1 MEWKKSEE
9 LSKTTYDDL
18 MAAVKRKNHGNIVFG
33 VFLILVPVVLG
44 MLLSYGGAP
53 VPFVLV
59 MALPAILGI
68 LFIVS
73 ALSEIQSFKSGD
85 FEFCVGVIERV
96 VVKRSSGHE
105 KHNFSYVY
113 ADGLQCDPIRGI
125 GVYEVGQEV
134 LILQISNRYMC
145 F

>member
-33 VFLILVPVVLG
+33 VFLILIPVGLG
-44 MLLSYGGAP
+44 MLLSYRGAP
-53 VPFVLV
+53 VAFVLV
-59 MALPAILGI
+59 MLLPVILGI
-68 LFIVS
+68 LFIAS
-73 ALSEIQSFKSGD
+73 ALSENQTFKSGE
-85 FEFCVGVIERV
+85 FEFCSGTVDKVII
-96 VVKRSSGHE
+96 KRSSGHE

-113 ADGLQCDPIRGI
+113 AAGLQCDPIRGI
-125 GVYEVGQEV
+125 GLYEVGQEV